1 MNISLILDWTEKVRR
16 RGLIGN
22 AVNGRHGREEETEE
36 EKEMVVEELGATAV
50 ERKRVAMEEEKEC
63 ERVLRTVFVKMCE

>member
-16 RGLIGN
+16 RCLIGN
-22 AVNGRHGREEETEE
+22 AVNGRHGREEEETEE

-50 ERKRVAMEEEKEC
+50 ERKTEAMEEEKEC
-63 ERVLRTVFVKMCE
+63 EWILREWCL